1 MGIFRTDIRLSNPV
15 VPTLDEQNA
24 MALVDTGAMHLCIP
38 ETLRAQL
45 RLAEHDTRPVRIAN
59 GETIDVP
66 YVGPVKVSLMGRDVF
81 TGAMVMG
88 NEVLLGAIPLE
99 DLDLHVDPLRGRLVP
114 NPDSPDRPMSMAM
127 GVRPVRGAS
136 RDPQV

>member
-1 MGIFRTDIRLSNPV
+1 MGVFRTDIRLSNPV
-15 VPTLDEQNA
+15 EGSIDELNA

-38 ETLRAQL
+38 KSMQEALKL
-45 RLAEHDTRPVRIAN
+45 KGHDTRPVRIAN
-59 GETIDVP
+59 GETVEVP
-66 YVGPVKVSLMGRDVF
+66 YVGPVKIGLMGREVY

-99 DLDLHVDPLRGRLVP
+99 DLDLHVDPLKGRLIP

-127 GVRPVRGAS
+127 GVRPVA
-136 RDPQV
+136 RDDNA